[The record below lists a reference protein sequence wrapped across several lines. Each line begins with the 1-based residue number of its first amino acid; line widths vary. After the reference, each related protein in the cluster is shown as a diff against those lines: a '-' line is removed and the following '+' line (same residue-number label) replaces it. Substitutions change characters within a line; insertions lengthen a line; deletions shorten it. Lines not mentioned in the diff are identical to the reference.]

1 MVDDTI
7 RMDVYVHDPSRPA
20 VFGLNQNIEITIV
33 NPKHISIIK
42 PNDDGSSLFQLEVT
56 DSRSLGLD
64 SCDGACIN
72 GFMHNVLLAC
82 NLTMKKAAFSITL
95 TDPSHAIMDADKQ
108 PSKPSPPT
116 PPAIVEKTPTGFHIY
131 LVESPIRIEDSISVT
146 VGIRDTLDES
156 QFVDTLR
163 KIQIVYD
170 NISNTTE
177 NHNLTKALDAYRSG
191 TTIADKRGTFR
202 NLYSALEDAVN
213 LDGSRTEGKDFDEK
227 VRLILA
233 DNTLP
238 IDDLREFNNRLKH
251 PDDDAQR
258 LVYKGAIKH
267 TTEKIWELRP
277 IVTRVILHRMQ
288 SL

>member
-1 MVDDTI
+1 ME
-7 RMDVYVHDPSRPA
+7 P
-20 VFGLNQNIEITIV
+20 
-33 NPKHISIIK
+33 
-42 PNDDGSSLFQLEVT
+42 
-56 DSRSLGLD
+56 
-64 SCDGACIN
+64 
-72 GFMHNVLLAC
+72 
-82 NLTMKKAAFSITL
+82 
-95 TDPSHAIMDADKQ
+95 
-108 PSKPSPPT
+108 
-116 PPAIVEKTPTGFHIY
+116 
-131 LVESPIRIEDSISVT
+131 PIRIEDSISVT

-170 NISNTTE
+170 NIRNTTE

-202 NLYSALEDAVN
+202 NLYSTLEDAVN

-251 PDDDAQR
+251 PDDDVQR
-258 LVYKGAIKH
+258 LVYEGAIKTHHRKNLGIKTNSYKSH
-267 TTEKIWELRP
+267 TTQDAIF
-277 IVTRVILHRMQ
+277 VI
-288 SL
+288 SPTT